1 MVLGMISETNRISS
15 VISAEAIPS
24 QASPNTTV
32 TWAPTPVA
40 PTVWA
45 MVLSVRI
52 AASGWSMLR
61 FRSLSLAWS
70 RGLVSRTWAT

>member
-1 MVLGMISETNRISS
+1 MVLGMISERNRISS
-15 VISAEAIPS
+15 VITAEAIPS
-24 QASPNTTV
+24 HPSPKTTV

-52 AASGWSMLR
+52 AASGWSILC
-61 FRSLSLAWS
+61 FR
-70 RGLVSRTWAT
+70 